1 MTGPGTDIVPLGP
14 IHPHLEVG
22 TWEYLCAAYLLQ
34 FSYRTRRDGYGGP
47 LLRRWTPWCRDRG
60 LEPLVAKEEHIQL
73 WVRTLDEID
82 GLSPRTILGYLSPVI
97 GVYRYAFRRG
107 WISSNPAEWIHRP
120 RPPRVSPRS
129 GVSADELLRLL
140 EVSRTMHPTVTAAMH
155 LWGLNGTRWTETLA
169 IDIGHIARHDDLTVI
184 TLPRRKGNVL
194 GKISLSPPTLAA
206 VTRARGARRTGP
218 LLTRLDGHP
227 DRIGAHGLRRAWHEA
242 VRAAG
247 IDRTITPHSLRH
259 SFVTL
264 SLDAG
269 ISCRDIM
276 ASTGHQDPTMIAYYD
291 RARSSIERP
300 Q

>member
-1 MTGPGTDIVPLGP
+1 MRPVRR
-14 IHPHLEVG
+14 PHASMSGRCQSRPSGRSTIGAGKSV
-22 TWEYLCAAYLLQ
+22 C
-34 FSYRTRRDGYGGP
+34 RTRQAV
-47 LLRRWTPWCRDRG
+47 T
-60 LEPLVAKEEHIQL
+60 
-73 WVRTLDEID
+73 VRALDAP
-82 GLSPRTILGYLSPVI
+82 S
-97 GVYRYAFRRG
+97 
-107 WISSNPAEWIHRP
+107 ISATWWA
-120 RPPRVSPRS
+120 

-276 ASTGHQDPTMIAYYD
+276 ASSGHQDPTMIAYYD
-291 RARSSIERP
+291 RSRSSIERNATHRLTTWLHDP
-300 Q
+300 DRQTTVNPDTI